1 MFSSPALL
9 LGSTVATLWAT
20 LFHLLAGRK
29 WQELILYWFA
39 GLVGFA
45 IGQAVG
51 DALPWSPLMLGQVHL
66 LEGTVG
72 CWAAMGIARCLRL
85 C

>member
-9 LGSTVATLWAT
+9 LGSTMATVWAA
-20 LFHLLAGRK
+20 LFHLLAGRR
-29 WQELILYWFA
+29 WQQLILYWFA

-51 DALPWSPLMLGQVHL
+51 DALPWSVLMLGQVHV
-66 LEGTVG
+66 LEGSVA
-72 CWAAMGIARCLRL
+72 CWAMMGIACALKL